1 MANKDVSPASYL
13 KFREFLEKQCG
24 IVLGDNKQYL
34 VRSRL
39 ASLLYKHNYESAD
52 ELIDVVVKGF
62 DRTLLQ
68 NVIDA
73 MTTNETLWFRDNYPF
88 DLLVKELLPTLSAK
102 NQKLRV
108 WSAAC
113 SSGQEPYSIAMS
125 VLEYQRQRPGALR
138 AGVEI
143 VATDLSSEML
153 QKCEL
158 GIYDELSLARGLS
171 PQRRQ
176 AFFQQNDSGL
186 MQVKPDVRRMV
197 SFRSLNLLSSYAAL
211 GRFDIVFCRNV
222 LIYFSAE
229 VKQRILQQI
238 AGQLQPQG
246 VLFLGASESISA
258 ASDTYSMVKCHPG
271 LYYQKK

>member
-39 ASLLYKHNYESAD
+39 ASLLYKHKYESAD

-102 NQKLRV
+102 KSEASHMECRLFV
-108 WSAAC
+108 WT
-113 SSGQEPYSIAMS
+113 
-125 VLEYQRQRPGALR
+125 RALFY
-138 AGVEI
+138 
-143 VATDLSSEML
+143 
-153 QKCEL
+153 C
-158 GIYDELSLARGLS
+158 
-171 PQRRQ
+171 
-176 AFFQQNDSGL
+176 
-186 MQVKPDVRRMV
+186 DV
-197 SFRSLNLLSSYAAL
+197 
-211 GRFDIVFCRNV
+211 C
-222 LIYFSAE
+222 
-229 VKQRILQQI
+229 
-238 AGQLQPQG
+238 
-246 VLFLGASESISA
+246 
-258 ASDTYSMVKCHPG
+258 T
-271 LYYQKK
+271 